1 MATFGERVR
10 RLRTERGI
18 TQKEL
23 AQHMQITI
31 ASVSHWERDDRG
43 ADMKHI
49 LQLADY
55 FGVSIDYLLG
65 RSDIRAHPAEAF
77 DPTDPDWKDH
87 PYCPIT
93 LRRLADDPVIAPYLE
108 QPHIRAALVQF
119 NFRHDPPTGET
130 LRKIAEYVIF
140 TERMTS
146 RRMEIEGEKDGEC

>member
-1 MATFGERVR
+1 MATLGERIK
-10 RLRTERGI
+10 RLRAERGI

-23 AQHMQITI
+23 ADDMGVTDGSI
-31 ASVSHWERDDRG
+31 SHWEQGSRQVG
-43 ADMKHI
+43 MSLVLK
-49 LQLADY
+49 LADY

-77 DPTDPDWKDH
+77 DPTDPNWKDH

-140 TERMTS
+140 TEEMTS
-146 RRMEIEGEKDGEC
+146 RRMEIEGEERGES